1 MAYSNAMFQ
10 ALSILIFIHFKSEES
25 LYEYLS
31 TKKISELLNI
41 PVPTTVKVLSK
52 LTAAG
57 LTHAKEGAKGGILLA
72 KPVSEI
78 TFLDVFYAI
87 EQEKPL
93 FKTQLDCYGDDEEV
107 KALKEKGIGYLKDAE
122 YAMKESLEKITLMD
136 VINSSD

>member
-1 MAYSNAMFQ
+1 MFQ